1 MSIGQPAGSKKLNNT
16 LKYGLVITIIFIIT
30 INKKHK
36 RQRSLTKEPKS
47 KVITRGPWPQRSP
60 EYTALAQ
67 KKTVSGNKVRVCY
80 HLCIRHT
87 LGTVFELHQSS
98 ETMHRYF
105 YIIKTKGTYR
115 PSYAA

>member
-1 MSIGQPAGSKKLNNT
+1 MFEQEMYRN
-16 LKYGLVITIIFIIT
+16 LK
-30 INKKHK
+30 
-36 RQRSLTKEPKS
+36 S
-47 KVITRGPWPQRSP
+47 
-60 EYTALAQ
+60 YTSY
-67 KKTVSGNKVRVCY
+67 TVSGNKVRVCY

-105 YIIKTKGTYR
+105 YIIKTKSMYR